1 MVMVA
6 QGSQKWPKRP
16 VYKIGQKTYKRPKRL
31 TKTAQKAY
39 KNGPAYK
46 NGQTGIKKGLQKW
59 PSRHTKRLVQMAKS
73 IQNGIQK
80 VFKNGKK
87 DVQKGPKA
95 LQKRST
101 VLPSDIPFVELVEV
115 DPVGAIAVEDGAE
128 S

>member
-1 MVMVA
+1 L
-6 QGSQKWPKRP
+6 PKRNT
-16 VYKIGQKTYKRPKRL
+16 KWLAKRPKRL

-39 KNGPAYK
+39 K
-46 NGQTGIKKGLQKW
+46 
-59 PSRHTKRLVQMAKS
+59 R
-73 IQNGIQK
+73 
-80 VFKNGKK
+80 
-87 DVQKGPKA
+87 GPKA